1 MEDQSKFFNVIIDK
15 TNQKLNSFQAQI
27 IVLESQLQMANDERD
42 AYKKQVEEFPAQNV
56 STADLDIIKNL
67 ANLNIWHLKVHYD
80 VANDKLI
87 YDRKLERG
95 SGNTYYGLEVARAMN
110 IPHDF
115 LDLAISIRKTIL
127 KEDFKQSNYNK
138 NISVHSCEVCGS
150 SISNMLEVHH
160 ITPQKDST
168 NSILPNGQNKDHI
181 RNLVVVCQSCHD
193 KHHSNQIEIGS
204 VKQTSNGLERDISEV
219 KISVKRSKYTDEQ
232 KEVIQLYLV
241 KYKNLSP
248 KRIAYDLE
256 KNEDI
261 QISESSLRAFRLSS
275 C

>member
-1 MEDQSKFFNVIIDK
+1 MLELREILKK
-15 TNQKLNSFQAQI
+15 ANQYSLVLGDELCSGTESVSATSLVASGIVWLSRLKSSFIFATHLHGLN
-27 IVLESQLQMANDERD
+27 
-42 AYKKQVEEFPAQNV
+42 
-56 STADLDIIKNL
+56 DLDIIKNL

-241 KYKNLSP
+241 
-248 KRIAYDLE
+248 
-256 KNEDI
+256 I
-261 QISESSLRAFRLSS
+261 QLMIKITLIN
-275 C
+275 